1 VNGLLRPAGLIIIA
15 ISAAILGFIGWSLWA
30 ELDQVAR
37 APGRV
42 VPFARVQVV
51 QSEQDGAIARI
62 AVREGARVK
71 AGDLLIA
78 LDTVQLEAGVR
89 EARLKVAGLES
100 RMARITAELYGK
112 PLVFPGSLKDFPEF
126 TANQRQLYSQRR
138 ASQDA
143 EISTLRNLARLQQ
156 QELDLN
162 QPLLATGDVART
174 EIIAMRQRVVETE
187 GRISAVRAQYLRE
200 LQSEFTATE
209 EELAAAR
216 EQLARIE
223 DSLANAALKAPTD
236 GIVKNVRFTT
246 IGGVVRAGEEVLQ
259 IVPAGQT
266 LIVESRVSPR
276 DIAFVKLGQTARVN
290 FDAYDNA
297 IYGSATGKVVFVS
310 PDTIVETAP
319 DGSSQAYYRVNLEVD
334 IATMRQDAGSVRVD
348 LQPGMTT
355 TAEILTGKTTV
366 WNYLTKPIFK
376 TVSQSMQEQ

>member
-1 VNGLLRPAGLIIIA
+1 MKGVLRPAGLIIIA

-78 LDTVQLEAGVR
+78 LDTVQLETAVR

-100 RMARITAELYGK
+100 RMARITAELYQR
-112 PLVFPGSLKDFPEF
+112 PLVFPDSLRDFPEF

-138 ASQDA
+138 ASFDGETA
-143 EISTLRNLARLQQ
+143 TLRNLARLQQ

-162 QPLLATGDVART
+162 QPLLATGDVARS

-187 GRISAVRAQYLRE
+187 GRISALRSQYLRE
-200 LQSEFTATE
+200 LQGEFTATE
-209 EELAAAR
+209 EQLAAAR
-216 EQLARIE
+216 EQLARSE
-223 DSLANAALKAPTD
+223 DSLAASRLTAPTD
-236 GIVKNVRFTT
+236 GIVKNVRITT
-246 IGGVVRAGEEVLQ
+246 VGGVVRAGEEVLQ
-259 IVPAGQT
+259 IVPAGQR

-276 DIAFVKLGQTARVN
+276 DIAFVKTGQKARVN

-297 IYGSATGKVVFVS
+297 VYGSAAGKVVFVS
-310 PDTIVETAP
+310 PDTIVETAE
-319 DGSSQAYYRVNLEVD
+319 DGSSEAYYRVNLEVD
-334 IATMRQDAGSVRVD
+334 TATMRQDGGSVAID

>member
-1 VNGLLRPAGLIIIA
+1 VNRLLRPAGLIILV
-15 ISAAILGFIGWSLWA
+15 ISATILGFIGWSLWA

-78 LDTVQLEAGVR
+78 LDTVQLEAAVR
-89 EARLKVAGLES
+89 EARLKVAGYES
-100 RMARITAELYGK
+100 RMARINAELYQR
-112 PLVFPGSLKDFPEF
+112 PLAFPDSLKDFPEF
-126 TANQRQLYSQRR
+126 TANQRQLYTQRR
-138 ASQDA
+138 ASLDGELA
-143 EISTLRNLARLQQ
+143 TLRNLARLQQ

-162 QPLLATGDVART
+162 QPLLATGDVARS

-187 GRISAVRAQYLRE
+187 GRISALNAQYLRE
-200 LQSEFTATE
+200 LQGEFTSTE
-209 EELAAAR
+209 EQLAGAR
-216 EQLARIE
+216 EQLARAE
-223 DSLANAALKAPTD
+223 DSHAAAALKAPTD
-236 GIVKNVRFTT
+236 GIVKNVRVTT

-259 IVPAGQT
+259 IVPAGRK
-266 LIVESRVSPR
+266 LIVESRVAPR
-276 DIAFVKLGQTARVN
+276 YIAYVKVGQRARVN
-290 FDAYDNA
+290 FDAYDSA
-297 IYGSATGKVVFVS
+297 VYGSADGKVVFVS
-310 PDTIVETAP
+310 PDTIVETAQ
-319 DGSSQAYYRVNLEVD
+319 DGSTEAYYRVNLEVD
-334 IATMRQDAGSVRVD
+334 TATMKQDGGSVAVD

>member
-1 VNGLLRPAGLIIIA
+1 MKGLLRPAGLIIIA

-78 LDTVQLEAGVR
+78 LDTVQLEAAVR

-100 RMARITAELYGK
+100 RMARITAELYQQ
-112 PLVFPGSLKDFPEF
+112 PLSFPESLKDFPEF
-126 TANQRQLYSQRR
+126 TANQRQLYAQRR
-138 ASQDA
+138 ASLEGEVA
-143 EISTLRNLARLQQ
+143 TLRNLARLQQ

-162 QPLLATGDVART
+162 QPLLATGDVARS

-187 GRISAVRAQYLRE
+187 GRISTVRAQYLRE
-200 LQSEFTATE
+200 LQSEFTSTE
-209 EELAAAR
+209 EQLAAAR
-216 EQLARIE
+216 EQLARAE
-223 DSLANAALKAPTD
+223 DSLAAARLTAPTD
-236 GIVKNVRFTT
+236 GIVKNVRITT

-259 IVPAGQT
+259 IVPAGQQ
-266 LIVESRVSPR
+266 LIVESRVAPR
-276 DIAFVKLGQTARVN
+276 DIAFVKVGQRARVN
-290 FDAYDNA
+290 FDAYDSA
-297 IYGSATGKVVFVS
+297 IYGSADGKVVFVS
-310 PDTIVETAP
+310 PDTIVETAE
-319 DGSSQAYYRVNLEVD
+319 DGSSEAYYRVNLEVD
-334 IATMRQDAGSVRVD
+334 TATMRQDGGSVPVD

>member
-1 VNGLLRPAGLIIIA
+1 MKALLRPGALIILA
-15 ISAAILGFIGWSLWA
+15 ISASILGFGLWSVWA

-51 QSEQDGAIARI
+51 QSEQDGTIAKI

-78 LDTVQLEAGVR
+78 LDTAQLETAVR
-89 EARLKVAGLES
+89 ETRVKVAALES

-112 PLVFPGSLKDFPEF
+112 PLVFPASLNDFPEF
-126 TANQRQLYSQRR
+126 TANQRQLYAQRR
-138 ASQDA
+138 ATLNGERA
-143 EISTLRNLARLQQ
+143 TLRNLARLQQ

-162 QPLLATGDVART
+162 LPLVATGDVARA

-187 GRISAVRAQYLRE
+187 GRISNLDAQYLRQ
-200 LQSEFTATE
+200 LQDEFTSTE
-209 EELAAAR
+209 EQLAAAR
-216 EQLARIE
+216 EQLTRTE
-223 DSLANAALKAPTD
+223 NSLADAQLKAPTD
-236 GIVKNVRFTT
+236 GIVKNVRITT
-246 IGGVVRAGEEVLQ
+246 VGGVVRAGEEVLQ
-259 IVPAGQT
+259 IVPAGQK

-276 DIAFVKLGQTARVN
+276 DIAYVRLGQSARVN

-297 IYGSATGKVVFVS
+297 IYGSASGKVVFVS

-319 DGSSQAYYRVNLEVD
+319 NGATEAYYRVNLEVD
-334 IATMRQDAGSVRVD
+334 TASMRAEGGSVPID

-355 TAEILTGKTTV
+355 SAEILTGKTTL

>member
-1 VNGLLRPAGLIIIA
+1 MNRIMRPSGLIIVSIC
-15 ISAAILGFIGWSLWA
+15 AAILGFIGWSLWA

-78 LDTVQLEAGVR
+78 LDTVQLEAAVR
-89 EARLKVAGLES
+89 EARVKVAALES
-100 RMARITAELYGK
+100 RMARISAELYQR
-112 PLVFPGSLKDFPEF
+112 PLSFPASLADFPEF
-126 TANQRQLYSQRR
+126 TANQRQLFAQRR
-138 ASQDA
+138 ASIDG
-143 EISTLRNLARLQQ
+143 EIATLRNLARLQQ

-162 QPLLATGDVART
+162 LPLLDTGDVARS

-187 GRISAVRAQYLRE
+187 GRISNLRSQYVRD
-200 LQSEFTATE
+200 LQDEFTSTE
-209 EELAAAR
+209 EQLAAAR
-216 EQLARIE
+216 EQLARAE
-223 DSLANAALKAPTD
+223 DSLAAASLTAPTD
-236 GIVKNVRFTT
+236 GIVKNVRITT

-259 IVPAGQT
+259 IVPAGQK

-276 DIAFVKLGQTARVN
+276 DIAFVKVGQTARVN
-290 FDAYDNA
+290 FDAYDSA

-310 PDTIVETAP
+310 PDTIVETAQ
-319 DGSSQAYYRVNLEVD
+319 DGSSEAYYRVNLEVD
-334 IATMRQDAGSVRVD
+334 LATMVKGAGSVAVD

-355 TAEILTGKTTV
+355 SAEILTGKSTV

-376 TVSQSMQEQ
+376 TVSESMQEQ

>member
-1 VNGLLRPAGLIIIA
+1 MKGLLRPAGLIILV
-15 ISAAILGFIGWSLWA
+15 ISATILGFIGWSLWA

-78 LDTVQLEAGVR
+78 LDTVQLEAAVR
-89 EARLKVAGLES
+89 EARLKVAAYES

-112 PLVFPGSLKDFPEF
+112 PLAFPDSLRDFPEF
-126 TANQRQLYSQRR
+126 TANQRQLYTQRR
-138 ASQDA
+138 ASLDGELA
-143 EISTLRNLARLQQ
+143 TLRDLARLQQ

-162 QPLLATGDVART
+162 QPLLATGDVARS

-187 GRISAVRAQYLRE
+187 GRISALRAQYFRE
-200 LQSEFTATE
+200 LQDEFTGTE
-209 EELAAAR
+209 EQLAAAR
-216 EQLARIE
+216 EQLARAE
-223 DSLANAALKAPTD
+223 DSLAAAAIKAPTD
-236 GIVKNVRFTT
+236 GIVKNVRVTT

-259 IVPAGQT
+259 IVPAGQK
-266 LIVESRVSPR
+266 LIVESRVAPR
-276 DIAFVKLGQTARVN
+276 DIAYVKVGQRARVN

-297 IYGSATGKVVFVS
+297 VYGSADGKVVFVS
-310 PDTIVETAP
+310 PDTIVETAQ
-319 DGSSQAYYRVNLEVD
+319 DGSSEAYYRVNLEVD
-334 IATMRQDAGSVRVD
+334 TATMKQDGGSVAID

>member
-1 VNGLLRPAGLIIIA
+1 MKGLRRPAGLIIIA

-334 IATMRQDAGSVRVD
+334 TASMKRDGGSVAID

-355 TAEILTGKTTV
+355 NAEILTGKSTV

>member
-1 VNGLLRPAGLIIIA
+1 MNGLLRPAGLIIIA

-51 QSEQDGAIARI
+51 QSEQDGAIATI

-78 LDTVQLEAGVR
+78 LDTVQLDAAVR

-100 RMARITAELYGK
+100 RMARITAELYQK
-112 PLVFPGSLKDFPEF
+112 PLVFPESLKAFPEF
-126 TANQRQLYSQRR
+126 TANQRQLYAQRR
-138 ASQDA
+138 AAQDA
-143 EISTLRNLARLQQ
+143 EVSTLRNLARLQQ

-266 LIVESRVSPR
+266 LIVESRVAPR
-276 DIAFVKLGQTARVN
+276 DIAFVKLGQKARVN

-297 IYGSATGKVVFVS
+297 VYGSATGKVVFVS
-310 PDTIVETAP
+310 PDTIVETAA

-334 IATMRQDAGSVRVD
+334 TATMRQEGGSVRVD

>member
-51 QSEQDGAIARI
+51 QSEQDGAIAAI

-100 RMARITAELYGK
+100 RMARITAELYQK
-112 PLVFPGSLKDFPEF
+112 PLVFPASLKDFPEF
-126 TANQRQLYSQRR
+126 TANQRQLYTQRR

-143 EISTLRNLARLQQ
+143 EIATLRNLARLQQ

-266 LIVESRVSPR
+266 LIVESRVAPR

-297 IYGSATGKVVFVS
+297 VYGSATGKVVFVS

-334 IATMRQDAGSVRVD
+334 IATMRQDGGSVRVD

>member
-1 VNGLLRPAGLIIIA
+1 MNRLLRPAGLIILA
-15 ISAAILGFIGWSLWA
+15 ISATILGFIGWSLWA

-78 LDTVQLEAGVR
+78 LDTVQLEAAVR
-89 EARLKVAGLES
+89 EARLKVAGYES
-100 RMARITAELYGK
+100 RMARITAELYQR
-112 PLVFPGSLKDFPEF
+112 PLSFPDSLKDFPEF
-126 TANQRQLYSQRR
+126 TANQRQLYTQRR
-138 ASQDA
+138 ASLEGELA
-143 EISTLRNLARLQQ
+143 TLRNLARLQQ

-162 QPLLATGDVART
+162 QPLLATGDVARS

-187 GRISAVRAQYLRE
+187 GRISALNAQYLRE

-209 EELAAAR
+209 EQLAAAR
-216 EQLARIE
+216 EQLARAE
-223 DSLANAALKAPTD
+223 DSLAAAALKAPTD
-236 GIVKNVRFTT
+236 GIVKNVRVTT

-259 IVPAGQT
+259 IVPAGRK

-276 DIAFVKLGQTARVN
+276 DIAYVKVGQRARVN

-297 IYGSATGKVVFVS
+297 VYGSAEGKVVFVS
-310 PDTIVETAP
+310 PDTIVETAQ
-319 DGSSQAYYRVNLEVD
+319 DGSSEAYYRVNLEVD
-334 IATMRQDAGSVRVD
+334 TATMKQDGGSVAID

-366 WNYLTKPIFK
+366 WNYLTRPIFK

>member
-42 VPFARVQVV
+42 VPFARLQVV
-51 QSEQDGAIARI
+51 QSEQDGAIATI

-100 RMARITAELYGK
+100 RMARITAELYQK
-112 PLVFPGSLKDFPEF
+112 QLVFPASLKDFPEF
-126 TANQRQLYSQRR
+126 TANQRQLYTQRR

-143 EISTLRNLARLQQ
+143 EIATLRNLARLQQ

-200 LQSEFTATE
+200 LQSEFTSTE
-209 EELAAAR
+209 EGLAAAR

-266 LIVESRVSPR
+266 LIVESRVAPR

-297 IYGSATGKVVFVS
+297 VYGSATGKVVFVS

-334 IATMRQDAGSVRVD
+334 IATMRQDGGSVRVD

>member
-1 VNGLLRPAGLIIIA
+1 MNGLLRPAGLIIIA

-366 WNYLTKPIFK
+366 WNYLTTPIFK

>member
-1 VNGLLRPAGLIIIA
+1 MKGLLRPAGLIILAIA
-15 ISAAILGFIGWSLWA
+15 ATILGFIGWALWA

-78 LDTVQLEAGVR
+78 LDTVQLEAAVR
-89 EARLKVAGLES
+89 EARLKVAGYES
-100 RMARITAELYGK
+100 RMARITAELYQR
-112 PLVFPGSLKDFPEF
+112 PLAFPESLKDFPEF
-126 TANQRQLYSQRR
+126 TANQRQLYTQRR
-138 ASQDA
+138 ASLDGELA
-143 EISTLRNLARLQQ
+143 TLRNLARLQQ

-162 QPLLATGDVART
+162 QPLLATGDVARS

-187 GRISAVRAQYLRE
+187 GRISALNAQYLRE
-200 LQSEFTATE
+200 LQGEFTSTE
-209 EELAAAR
+209 EQLAAAR
-216 EQLARIE
+216 EQLARAE
-223 DSLANAALKAPTD
+223 DSLAAAALKAPTD
-236 GIVKNVRFTT
+236 GIVKNVRVTT

-259 IVPAGQT
+259 IVPAGRK

-276 DIAFVKLGQTARVN
+276 DIAYVKLGQRARVN

-297 IYGSATGKVVFVS
+297 VYGSADGKVVFVS
-310 PDTIVETAP
+310 PDTIVETAQ
-319 DGSSQAYYRVNLEVD
+319 DGSTEAYYRVNLEVD
-334 IATMRQDAGSVRVD
+334 TATMKQDGGSVAID

>member
-1 VNGLLRPAGLIIIA
+1 VNRLLRPAGLIILV
-15 ISAAILGFIGWSLWA
+15 ISATILGFIGWSLWA

-78 LDTVQLEAGVR
+78 LDTVQLEAAVR
-89 EARLKVAGLES
+89 EARLKVAGYES
-100 RMARITAELYGK
+100 RMARINAELYQR
-112 PLVFPGSLKDFPEF
+112 PLAFPDSLKDFPEF
-126 TANQRQLYSQRR
+126 TANQRQLYTQRR
-138 ASQDA
+138 ASLEGELA
-143 EISTLRNLARLQQ
+143 TLRNLARLQQ

-162 QPLLATGDVART
+162 QPLLATGDVARS

-187 GRISAVRAQYLRE
+187 GRISALNAQYLRE
-200 LQSEFTATE
+200 LQGEFTSTE
-209 EELAAAR
+209 EQLAGAR
-216 EQLARIE
+216 EQLARAE
-223 DSLANAALKAPTD
+223 DSLAASRLTAPTD
-236 GIVKNVRFTT
+236 GIVKNVRVTT

-259 IVPAGQT
+259 IVPAGRK
-266 LIVESRVSPR
+266 LIVESRVAPR
-276 DIAFVKLGQTARVN
+276 DIAYVKVGQRARVN
-290 FDAYDNA
+290 FDAYDSA
-297 IYGSATGKVVFVS
+297 VYGSADGKVVFVS
-310 PDTIVETAP
+310 PDTIVETAQ
-319 DGSSQAYYRVNLEVD
+319 DGSTEAYYRVNLEVD
-334 IATMRQDAGSVRVD
+334 TATMKQDGGSVAVD

>member
-1 VNGLLRPAGLIIIA
+1 MKGLLRPAGLIILAIA
-15 ISAAILGFIGWSLWA
+15 ATILGFIGWSLWA

-78 LDTVQLEAGVR
+78 LDTVQLEAAVR
-89 EARLKVAGLES
+89 EARLKVAAYES
-100 RMARITAELYGK
+100 RMARLDAELYGK
-112 PLVFPGSLKDFPEF
+112 PLTFPASLADFPEF
-126 TANQRQLYSQRR
+126 TANQRQLFTQRR
-138 ASQDA
+138 ASLEGELA
-143 EISTLRNLARLQQ
+143 TLHNLARLQQ

-162 QPLLATGDVART
+162 QPLLATGDVARS
-174 EIIAMRQRVVETE
+174 EIIAMSQRVVETE
-187 GRISAVRAQYLRE
+187 GRISNLRAQYFRE
-200 LQSEFTATE
+200 LQDEFTSTE
-209 EELAAAR
+209 EQLAAAR
-216 EQLARIE
+216 EQLARAE
-223 DSLANAALKAPTD
+223 DNLAAAALKAPTD
-236 GIVKNVRFTT
+236 GIVKNVRVTT

-259 IVPAGQT
+259 IVPAGQK
-266 LIVESRVSPR
+266 LIVESRVAPR
-276 DIAFVKLGQTARVN
+276 DIAYVKLGQSARVN

-297 IYGSATGKVVFVS
+297 IYGSARGKVVFVS
-310 PDTIVETAP
+310 PDTIVETAQ

-334 IATMRQDAGSVRVD
+334 IGTMRKDAGSVGID

>member
-1 VNGLLRPAGLIIIA
+1 MKGLLRPAGLIILA
-15 ISAAILGFIGWSLWA
+15 ISAAVLGFIGWSLWA

-42 VPFARVQVV
+42 VPFKRVQVV

-78 LDTVQLEAGVR
+78 LDTVQLEAAVR
-89 EARLKVAGLES
+89 EARLKVAGYES
-100 RMARITAELYGK
+100 RMARITAELYHK
-112 PLVFPGSLKDFPEF
+112 PLVFPDSLADFPEF
-126 TANQRQLYSQRR
+126 TANQRQLYAQRR
-138 ASQDA
+138 ASLEGEVA
-143 EISTLRNLARLQQ
+143 TLRHLARLQQ

-162 QPLLATGDVART
+162 QPLLATGDVARS

-187 GRISAVRAQYLRE
+187 GRISALKAQYLRE

-209 EELAAAR
+209 EQLAAAR
-216 EQLARIE
+216 EQLARAE
-223 DSLANAALKAPTD
+223 DSLAAAALKAPTD
-236 GIVKNVRFTT
+236 GIVKNVRVTT

-259 IVPAGQT
+259 IVPAGQK

-276 DIAFVKLGQTARVN
+276 DIAYVKLGQKARVS

-310 PDTIVETAP
+310 PDTIVETAK
-319 DGSSQAYYRVNLEVD
+319 DGSSEAYYRVNLEVD
-334 IATMRQDAGSVRVD
+334 TTTMKQDGGSVAVD

-366 WNYLTKPIFK
+366 WNYLTRPIFK
-376 TVSQSMQEQ
+376 TVSRSMQEQ

>member
-1 VNGLLRPAGLIIIA
+1 MTGLLRPAGLIILA
-15 ISAAILGFIGWSLWA
+15 ISATILGFIGWSLWA

-78 LDTVQLEAGVR
+78 LDTVQLEAAVR
-89 EARLKVAGLES
+89 EARLKVAAYES

-112 PLVFPGSLKDFPEF
+112 ALGFPDSLKDFPEF
-126 TANQRQLYSQRR
+126 TANQRQLYTQRR
-138 ASQDA
+138 ASLDGELA
-143 EISTLRNLARLQQ
+143 TLRDLARLQQ

-162 QPLLATGDVART
+162 QPLLATGDVARS

-187 GRISAVRAQYLRE
+187 GRISALRAQYFRE
-200 LQSEFTATE
+200 LQDEFTGTE
-209 EELAAAR
+209 EQLAAAR
-216 EQLARIE
+216 EQLARAE
-223 DSLANAALKAPTD
+223 DSLAAASLKAPTD
-236 GIVKNVRFTT
+236 GIVKNVRVTT

-259 IVPAGQT
+259 IVPAGQK
-266 LIVESRVSPR
+266 LIVESRVAPR
-276 DIAFVKLGQTARVN
+276 DIAYVKVGQRARVN

-297 IYGSATGKVVFVS
+297 VYGSADGKVVFVS
-310 PDTIVETAP
+310 PDTIVETAQ
-319 DGSSQAYYRVNLEVD
+319 DGSSEAYYRVNLEVD
-334 IATMRQDAGSVRVD
+334 TATMKQDGGSVAID

>member
-1 VNGLLRPAGLIIIA
+1 MNGLLRPAGLIIIA

>member
-1 VNGLLRPAGLIIIA
+1 VNRLLRPAGLIILV
-15 ISAAILGFIGWSLWA
+15 ISATILGFIGWSLWA

-78 LDTVQLEAGVR
+78 LDTVQLEAAVR
-89 EARLKVAGLES
+89 EARLKVAGYES
-100 RMARITAELYGK
+100 RMARINAELYQR
-112 PLVFPGSLKDFPEF
+112 PLAFPDSLKDFPEF

-138 ASQDA
+138 ASLDGELA
-143 EISTLRNLARLQQ
+143 TLRNLARLQQ

-162 QPLLATGDVART
+162 QPLLATGDVARS

-187 GRISAVRAQYLRE
+187 GRISALNAQYLRE
-200 LQSEFTATE
+200 LQSEFTSTE
-209 EELAAAR
+209 EQLAGAR
-216 EQLARIE
+216 EQLARAE
-223 DSLANAALKAPTD
+223 DSLAAAALKAPTD
-236 GIVKNVRFTT
+236 GIVKNVRITT

-259 IVPAGQT
+259 IVPAGRK

-276 DIAFVKLGQTARVN
+276 DIAYVKVGQRARVN

-297 IYGSATGKVVFVS
+297 VYGSAEGKVVFVS
-310 PDTIVETAP
+310 PDTIVETAQ
-319 DGSSQAYYRVNLEVD
+319 DGSTEAYYRVNLEVD
-334 IATMRQDAGSVRVD
+334 TATMKQDGGSVAID

>member
-1 VNGLLRPAGLIIIA
+1 VTGLLRPAGLIILA
-15 ISAAILGFIGWSLWA
+15 ISATILGFIGWSLWA

-78 LDTVQLEAGVR
+78 LDTVQLEAAVR
-89 EARLKVAGLES
+89 EARLKVAAYES

-112 PLVFPGSLKDFPEF
+112 PLAFPDSLRDFPEF
-126 TANQRQLYSQRR
+126 TANQRQLFAQRR
-138 ASQDA
+138 ASLDGELA
-143 EISTLRNLARLQQ
+143 TLRDLARLQQ

-162 QPLLATGDVART
+162 QPLLATGDVARS

-187 GRISAVRAQYLRE
+187 GRISALRAQYFRE
-200 LQSEFTATE
+200 LQDEFTGTE
-209 EELAAAR
+209 EQLAAAR
-216 EQLARIE
+216 EQLARAE
-223 DSLANAALKAPTD
+223 DSLAAASLKAPTD
-236 GIVKNVRFTT
+236 GIVKNVRVTT

-259 IVPAGQT
+259 IVPAGQK
-266 LIVESRVSPR
+266 LIVESRVAPR
-276 DIAFVKLGQTARVN
+276 DIAYVKVGQRARVN

-297 IYGSATGKVVFVS
+297 VYGSADGKVVFVS
-310 PDTIVETAP
+310 PDTIVETAQ
-319 DGSSQAYYRVNLEVD
+319 DGSTEAYYRVNLEVD
-334 IATMRQDAGSVRVD
+334 TATMKQDGGSVAID

>member
-1 VNGLLRPAGLIIIA
+1 MKGLLRPAGLIILL
-15 ISAAILGFIGWSLWA
+15 ISATILGFIGWSLWA

-78 LDTVQLEAGVR
+78 LDTVQLEAAVR
-89 EARLKVAGLES
+89 EARLKVAGYES
-100 RMARITAELYGK
+100 RMARITAELYQR
-112 PLVFPGSLKDFPEF
+112 PLAFPDSLKDFPEF
-126 TANQRQLYSQRR
+126 TANQRQLYTQRR
-138 ASQDA
+138 ASLDGELA
-143 EISTLRNLARLQQ
+143 TLRNLARLQQ

-162 QPLLATGDVART
+162 QPLLATGDVARS

-187 GRISAVRAQYLRE
+187 GRISALNAQYLRE
-200 LQSEFTATE
+200 LQSEFTSTE
-209 EELAAAR
+209 EQLAAAR
-216 EQLARIE
+216 EQLARAE
-223 DSLANAALKAPTD
+223 DSLAAAALKAPTD
-236 GIVKNVRFTT
+236 GIVKNVRVTT
-246 IGGVVRAGEEVLQ
+246 VGGVVRAGEEVLQ
-259 IVPAGQT
+259 IVPAGRK

-276 DIAFVKLGQTARVN
+276 DIAYVKVGQRARVN

-297 IYGSATGKVVFVS
+297 VYGSAEGKVVFVS
-310 PDTIVETAP
+310 PDTIVETAQ
-319 DGSSQAYYRVNLEVD
+319 DGSTEAYYRVNLEVD
-334 IATMRQDAGSVRVD
+334 TATMKQDGGSVAID

-366 WNYLTKPIFK
+366 WNYLTRPIFK

>member
-1 VNGLLRPAGLIIIA
+1 VKGWLRPTGLIIIA
-15 ISAAILGFIGWSLWA
+15 ISAAILGFIGWALWA

-62 AVREGARVK
+62 AVREGARVE

-78 LDTVQLEAGVR
+78 LDTVQLEAAVR
-89 EARLKVAGLES
+89 ESRLKVAGLES
-100 RMARITAELYGK
+100 RMARITAELYQR
-112 PLVFPGSLKDFPEF
+112 PLTFPESLKDFPEF
-126 TANQRQLYSQRR
+126 TANQRQLFVQRR
-138 ASQDA
+138 ASFDGETA
-143 EISTLRNLARLQQ
+143 TLRNLARLQQ

-162 QPLLATGDVART
+162 QPLLATGDVARS
-174 EIIAMRQRVVETE
+174 EIIGMRQRVVETE
-187 GRISAVRAQYLRE
+187 GRISALRAQYFRE
-200 LQSEFTATE
+200 LQGEFTGTE
-209 EELAAAR
+209 EQLAAAR
-216 EQLARIE
+216 EQLARAE
-223 DSLANAALKAPTD
+223 DSLAASRLTAPTD
-236 GIVKNVRFTT
+236 GIVKNVRITT

-259 IVPAGQT
+259 IVPAGQR

-276 DIAFVKLGQTARVN
+276 DIAFVKRGQRARVN

-297 IYGSATGKVVFVS
+297 VYGSADGKVVFIS
-310 PDTIVETAP
+310 PDTIVETAE
-319 DGSSQAYYRVNLEVD
+319 DGSTEAYYRVNLEVD
-334 IATMRQDAGSVRVD
+334 TATMKQDGGSVAID

>member
-1 VNGLLRPAGLIIIA
+1 MNRLLRPAGLIILV
-15 ISAAILGFIGWSLWA
+15 ISATILGFIGWSLWA

-78 LDTVQLEAGVR
+78 LDTVQLEAAVR
-89 EARLKVAGLES
+89 EARLKVAGYES
-100 RMARITAELYGK
+100 RMARINAELYGK
-112 PLVFPGSLKDFPEF
+112 PLSFPASLADFPEF
-126 TANQRQLYSQRR
+126 TANQRQLYTQRR
-138 ASQDA
+138 ASLEGELA
-143 EISTLRNLARLQQ
+143 TLRNLARLQQ

-162 QPLLATGDVART
+162 QPLLATGDVARS

-187 GRISAVRAQYLRE
+187 GRISALNAQYLRE

-209 EELAAAR
+209 EQLAGAR
-216 EQLARIE
+216 EQLARAE
-223 DSLANAALKAPTD
+223 DSLAAAALKAPTD
-236 GIVKNVRFTT
+236 GIVKNVRVTT

-259 IVPAGQT
+259 IVPAGRK

-276 DIAFVKLGQTARVN
+276 DIAYVKAGQRARVN
-290 FDAYDNA
+290 FDAYDSA
-297 IYGSATGKVVFVS
+297 VYGSAAGKVVFVS
-310 PDTIVETAP
+310 PDTIVETAQ
-319 DGSSQAYYRVNLEVD
+319 DGSTEAYYRVNLEVD
-334 IATMRQDAGSVRVD
+334 TATMKQDGGSVAVD

-376 TVSQSMQEQ
+376 TVSRAMQEQ

>member
-1 VNGLLRPAGLIIIA
+1 MNRLLRPAGLIILV
-15 ISAAILGFIGWSLWA
+15 ISATILGFIGWSLWA

-78 LDTVQLEAGVR
+78 LDTVQLEAAVR
-89 EARLKVAGLES
+89 EARLKVAGYES
-100 RMARITAELYGK
+100 RMARINAELYQR
-112 PLVFPGSLKDFPEF
+112 PLAFPDSLKDFPEF
-126 TANQRQLYSQRR
+126 TANQRQLYTQRR
-138 ASQDA
+138 ASLEGELA
-143 EISTLRNLARLQQ
+143 TLRNLARLQQ

-162 QPLLATGDVART
+162 QPLLATGDVARS

-187 GRISAVRAQYLRE
+187 GRISALNAQYLRE
-200 LQSEFTATE
+200 LQGEFTSTE
-209 EELAAAR
+209 EQLAGAR
-216 EQLARIE
+216 EQLARAE
-223 DSLANAALKAPTD
+223 DSLAASRLTAPTD
-236 GIVKNVRFTT
+236 GIVKNVRVTT

-259 IVPAGQT
+259 IVPAGRK
-266 LIVESRVSPR
+266 LIVESRVAPR
-276 DIAFVKLGQTARVN
+276 DIAYVKVGQRARVN
-290 FDAYDNA
+290 FDAYDSA
-297 IYGSATGKVVFVS
+297 VYGSADGKVVFVS
-310 PDTIVETAP
+310 PDTIVETAQ
-319 DGSSQAYYRVNLEVD
+319 DGSTEAYYRVNLEVD
-334 IATMRQDAGSVRVD
+334 TATMKQDGGSVAVD

>member
-1 VNGLLRPAGLIIIA
+1 MKGLLRPAGLIILV
-15 ISAAILGFIGWSLWA
+15 ISATILGFIGWSLWA

-78 LDTVQLEAGVR
+78 LDTVQLEAAVR
-89 EARLKVAGLES
+89 EARLKVAGYES
-100 RMARITAELYGK
+100 RIARITAELYQR
-112 PLVFPGSLKDFPEF
+112 PLAFPDSLKDFPEF
-126 TANQRQLYSQRR
+126 TANQRQLYTQRR
-138 ASQDA
+138 ASLDGELA
-143 EISTLRNLARLQQ
+143 TLRNLARLQQ

-162 QPLLATGDVART
+162 QPLLATGDVARS

-187 GRISAVRAQYLRE
+187 GRISALNAQYLRE
-200 LQSEFTATE
+200 LQSEFTSTE
-209 EELAAAR
+209 EQLAAAR
-216 EQLARIE
+216 EQLARAE
-223 DSLANAALKAPTD
+223 DSLAAAALKAPTD
-236 GIVKNVRFTT
+236 GIVKNVRVTT
-246 IGGVVRAGEEVLQ
+246 VGGVVRAGEEVLQ
-259 IVPAGQT
+259 IVPAGRK

-276 DIAFVKLGQTARVN
+276 DIAYVKVGQRARVN

-297 IYGSATGKVVFVS
+297 VYGSAEGKVVFVS
-310 PDTIVETAP
+310 PDTIVETAQ
-319 DGSSQAYYRVNLEVD
+319 DGSTEAYYRVNLEVD
-334 IATMRQDAGSVRVD
+334 TATMKQDGGSVAID

-366 WNYLTKPIFK
+366 WNYLTRPIFK

>member
-1 VNGLLRPAGLIIIA
+1 MNRLLRPAGLIILV
-15 ISAAILGFIGWSLWA
+15 ISATILGFIGWSLWA

-78 LDTVQLEAGVR
+78 LDTVQLEAAVR
-89 EARLKVAGLES
+89 EARLKVAGYES
-100 RMARITAELYGK
+100 RMARINAELYQR
-112 PLVFPGSLKDFPEF
+112 PLAFPDSLKDFPEF
-126 TANQRQLYSQRR
+126 TANQRQLYTQRR
-138 ASQDA
+138 ASLDGELA
-143 EISTLRNLARLQQ
+143 TLRNLARLQQ

-162 QPLLATGDVART
+162 QPLLATGDVARS

-187 GRISAVRAQYLRE
+187 GRISALNAQYLRE
-200 LQSEFTATE
+200 LQGEFTSTE
-209 EELAAAR
+209 EQLAGAR
-216 EQLARIE
+216 EQLARAE
-223 DSLANAALKAPTD
+223 DSHAAAALKAPTD
-236 GIVKNVRFTT
+236 GIVKNVRVTT

-259 IVPAGQT
+259 IVPAGRK
-266 LIVESRVSPR
+266 LIVESRVAPR
-276 DIAFVKLGQTARVN
+276 YIAYVKVGQRARVN
-290 FDAYDNA
+290 FDAYDSA
-297 IYGSATGKVVFVS
+297 VYGSADGKVVFVS
-310 PDTIVETAP
+310 PDTIVETAQ
-319 DGSSQAYYRVNLEVD
+319 DGSTEAYYRVNLEVD
-334 IATMRQDAGSVRVD
+334 TATMKQDGGSVAVD

>member
-1 VNGLLRPAGLIIIA
+1 MTGLLRPAGLIILA
-15 ISAAILGFIGWSLWA
+15 ISATILGFIGWSLWA

-78 LDTVQLEAGVR
+78 LDTVQLEAAVR
-89 EARLKVAGLES
+89 EARLKVAAYES

-112 PLVFPGSLKDFPEF
+112 PLAFPDTLRDFPEF
-126 TANQRQLYSQRR
+126 TANQRQLYTQRR
-138 ASQDA
+138 ASLDGELA
-143 EISTLRNLARLQQ
+143 TLRDLARLQQ

-162 QPLLATGDVART
+162 QPLLATGDVARS

-187 GRISAVRAQYLRE
+187 GRISALRAQYFRE
-200 LQSEFTATE
+200 LQDEFTGTE
-209 EELAAAR
+209 EQLAAAR
-216 EQLARIE
+216 EQLARAE
-223 DSLANAALKAPTD
+223 DSLAAASLKAPTD
-236 GIVKNVRFTT
+236 GIVKNVRVTT

-259 IVPAGQT
+259 IVPAGQK
-266 LIVESRVSPR
+266 LIVESRVAPR
-276 DIAFVKLGQTARVN
+276 DIAYVKVGQRARVN

-297 IYGSATGKVVFVS
+297 VYGSADGKVVFVS
-310 PDTIVETAP
+310 PDTIVETAQ
-319 DGSSQAYYRVNLEVD
+319 DGSSEAYYRVNLEVD
-334 IATMRQDAGSVRVD
+334 TATMKQDGGSVAID

>member
-1 VNGLLRPAGLIIIA
+1 MKGLLRPSGLIIIA

-51 QSEQDGAIARI
+51 QSEQDGAIATI

-78 LDTVQLEAGVR
+78 LDTVQLEAAVR

-100 RMARITAELYGK
+100 RMMRITAELYQR
-112 PLVFPGSLKDFPEF
+112 PLSFPESLKDFPEF
-126 TANQRQLYSQRR
+126 TANQRQLYAQRR
-138 ASQDA
+138 ASFDGETA
-143 EISTLRNLARLQQ
+143 TLRNLARLQQ

-162 QPLLATGDVART
+162 QPLLTTGDVARS

-187 GRISAVRAQYLRE
+187 GRISALRAQYLRE

-209 EELAAAR
+209 EQLAAAR
-216 EQLARIE
+216 EQLARVA
-223 DSLANAALKAPTD
+223 DSLAASRLTAPTD
-236 GIVKNVRFTT
+236 GIVKNVRITT

-259 IVPAGQT
+259 IVPAGQR

-276 DIAFVKLGQTARVN
+276 DIAYVKTGQRARVN

-297 IYGSATGKVVFVS
+297 VYGSADGKVVFIS
-310 PDTIVETAP
+310 PDTIVETAA
-319 DGSSQAYYRVNLEVD
+319 DGSTEAYYRVNLEVD
-334 IATMRQDAGSVRVD
+334 TATMKQDGGSVAID